1 MRRSVVV
8 FTVVLVLFS
17 LSLAALAQ
25 DADENLSDSR
35 GFGIG
40 MQVGLPVGGLVSARY
55 WFNPSVAVEGIIFAW
70 GEANDYF
77 GVFSGRVLYKLS
89 DTPTVDF
96 YIASGA
102 TFPFSAYG
110 HDPVLFSAAGGIE
123 FNFAF
128 AKNLAWNVEFGGTI
142 SSTGDLMMALGTGI
156 HFYFL

>member
-1 MRRSVVV
+1 MRRSI
-8 FTVVLVLFS
+8 VVLTIVFVIFS
-17 LSLAALAQ
+17 LSVTTFAQ
-25 DADENLSDSR
+25 ETDENLSNGRS
-35 GFGIG
+35 FGIG
-40 MQVGLPVGGLVSARY
+40 MQVGFPWGGLVSCRY
-55 WFNPSVAVEGIIFAW
+55 WFNPTVAVEGIIFAW

-77 GVFSGRVLYKLS
+77 GVFTGRILYKLS

-110 HDPVLFSAAGGIE
+110 HSPVLFSAVGGIE

-142 SSTGDLMMALGTGI
+142 SSTGNLAMALGTGI
-156 HFYFL
+156 HFYF

>member
-1 MRRSVVV
+1 MRRSIIA

-17 LSLAALAQ
+17 LAIPTFAQ
-25 DADENLSDSR
+25 EQAENLSDNRS
-35 GFGIG
+35 FGLG

-55 WFNPSVAVEGIIFAW
+55 WFNPIVAVEGIIFAW
-70 GEANDYF
+70 GDSNDYF

-89 DTPTVDF
+89 DRPTVDF

-102 TFPFSAYG
+102 TFPFSRYG

-128 AKNLAWNVEFGGTI
+128 AKNLAWNIEFGGTI
-142 SSTGDLMMALGTGI
+142 SSTGNLMMALGTGI
-156 HFYFL
+156 HFYF

>member
-1 MRRSVVV
+1 MRRSVVALAV
-8 FTVVLVLFS
+8 MLVVFS
-17 LSLAALAQ
+17 LASPAFAQ
-25 DADENLSDSR
+25 EQDENLSDGR

-55 WFNPSVAVEGIIFAW
+55 WFNPTVAVEGIVFAW
-70 GEANDYF
+70 GESNDYF

-110 HDPVLFSAAGGIE
+110 NDPVLFSVAGGIE

-128 AKNLAWNVEFGGTI
+128 AKNLAWNVEFGASM
-142 SSTGDLMMALGTGI
+142 SSTGDFTMALGTGL
-156 HFYFL
+156 HFYF

>member
-1 MRRSVVV
+1 MRRSVVAL
-8 FTVVLVLFS
+8 TIVLVVFS
-17 LSLAALAQ
+17 LASPAFAQ
-25 DADENLSDSR
+25 GQDENLSDGRS
-35 GFGIG
+35 FGIG

-55 WFNPSVAVEGIIFAW
+55 WFNPTVAVEGIIFAW
-70 GEANDYF
+70 GEASDYF
-77 GVFSGRVLYKLS
+77 GIVSGRILYKLS

-128 AKNLAWNVEFGGTI
+128 AKNLAWNVEFGGTM
-142 SSTGDLMMALGTGI
+142 SSTGNLMMALGTGI
-156 HFYFL
+156 HFYF

>member
-1 MRRSVVV
+1 MRRSIAVL
-8 FTVVLVLFS
+8 TIVLVLFS
-17 LSLAALAQ
+17 VAGPVLAQ
-25 DADENLSDSR
+25 EQDENLSDGR

-55 WFNPSVAVEGIIFAW
+55 WFNPTVAVEGIVFAW
-70 GEANDYF
+70 GESHDYF

-110 HDPVLFSAAGGIE
+110 NDPVLFSVAGGIE

-128 AKNLAWNVEFGGTI
+128 AKNLAWNVEFGGTM
-142 SSTGDLMMALGTGI
+142 SSTGNLTMALGTGL
-156 HFYFL
+156 HFYF

>member
-1 MRRSVVV
+1 MRRSI
-8 FTVVLVLFS
+8 VVLIMVVMLF
-17 LSLAALAQ
+17 LLVIPAFAQ
-25 DADENLSDSR
+25 DQAENLSSGR
-35 GFGIG
+35 TFGIG

-55 WFNPSVAVEGIIFAW
+55 WFNSSFAVEGIIFAW
-70 GEANDYF
+70 GEASDYF
-77 GVFSGRVLYKLS
+77 GVFSARMLYKLS

-128 AKNLAWNVEFGGTI
+128 AKNLAWNIEFGGTI
-142 SSTGDLMMALGTGI
+142 SSTGNLTMALGTGI
-156 HFYFL
+156 HFYF

>member
-1 MRRSVVV
+1 MRRSVVALAV
-8 FTVVLVLFS
+8 MLVVFS
-17 LSLAALAQ
+17 LASPAFAQ
-25 DADENLSDSR
+25 EQDENLSDNR

-55 WFNPSVAVEGIIFAW
+55 WFNPTVAVEGIVFAW
-70 GEANDYF
+70 GESNNYF
-77 GVFSGRVLYKLS
+77 GVFSGRILYKIS
-89 DTPTVDF
+89 DRPTVDF

-128 AKNLAWNVEFGGTI
+128 AKNLAWNVEFGGTM
-142 SSTGDLMMALGTGI
+142 SSTGNLMMALGTGI
-156 HFYFL
+156 HFYF

>member
-1 MRRSVVV
+1 MRRVIVALMVVIAV
-8 FTVVLVLFS
+8 A
-17 LSLAALAQ
+17 SLAGSGFAQ
-25 DADENLSDSR
+25 AQDENLSDGR
-35 GFGIG
+35 GFGVG

-55 WFNPSVAVEGIIFAW
+55 WFDPSIAVEGIIFAW
-70 GEANDYF
+70 GESNDYF
-77 GVFSGRVLYKLS
+77 GVVSGRVLYKLS

-128 AKNLAWNVEFGGTI
+128 AKNLAWNVEFGGTM
-142 SSTGDLMMALGTGI
+142 SSTGNLMMALGTGI
-156 HFYFL
+156 HFYF